1 MRYYHSVQEAAEFL
15 RMTLRY
21 LGEHK
26 LPTDPT
32 NYAVWYEYVSKF
44 NPELIAALE
53 KSLNREKRLTPESA
67 NVLYIE
73 HIVHQNKALIETIK
87 IELTVILKEVLGDVT
102 GAGGD
107 FSKFGNCLKGF
118 SETISKVD
126 NKPSLHS
133 SFKELLLEVKNIEAS
148 RANLEA
154 RLRHADSELKAL
166 ESKLKEAEQHATT
179 DVLTGLLNRRSF
191 EEKLEQ
197 QINATTRDGN
207 ALALIILDIDHFK
220 RINDTYGHLT
230 GDDLL
235 RIIAKTLTDFVK
247 GKDVVCR
254 YGGEEF
260 VILLPDTPIAGAT
273 TVAEKIRAHFS
284 DMSWKQ
290 KSTGVSMGKVTLS
303 FGISTYRPG
312 ETFTSFV
319 QRADVALYQS
329 KKLGRNRV
337 TTETS

>member
-1 MRYYHSVQEAAEFL
+1 MRYHHSVQEAAEFL
-15 RMTLRY
+15 RMSLR
-21 LGEHK
+21 LIGEHK
-26 LPTDPT
+26 LPADPT
-32 NYAVWYEYVSKF
+32 NYAVWYEYAAKL
-44 NPELIAALE
+44 NPELITALE
-53 KSLNREKRLTPESA
+53 KSLNSEKRLTPESA

-73 HIVHQNKALIETIK
+73 HIVHQNQALIETIK
-87 IELTVILKEVLGDVT
+87 TELTVILQEVIGDVT

-107 FSKFGNCLKGF
+107 FSIFGKCLADF
-118 SETISKVD
+118 SETINRVE

-133 SFKELLLEVKNIEAS
+133 SLKELLLEVKNMEAS

-166 ESKLKEAEQHATT
+166 ESKLREAEQHATT
-179 DVLTGLLNRRSF
+179 DALTGLLNRRSF

-197 QINATTRDGN
+197 QINETTQEGKP
-207 ALALIILDIDHFK
+207 LALIILDIDLFK

-235 RIIAKTLTDFVK
+235 RIIAKTLTDYVK

-260 VILLPDTPIAGAT
+260 VILLPDTPITGAAA
-273 TVAEKIRAHFS
+273 VAEKIRAHFS
-284 DMSWKQ
+284 AMSWKQ

-303 FGISTYRPG
+303 FGISTYRLD
-312 ETFTSFV
+312 ETLTSFV
-319 QRADVALYQS
+319 QRADDALYQS
-329 KKLGRNRV
+329 KKQGRNRV
-337 TTETS
+337 TTEKS